1 MNAPILSEP
10 ELLAAIARERAAGK
24 RIAFANGIFD
34 LLHVGHLRYLQG
46 AAAVA
51 DLLVVGVNSDAST
64 RMLKGEERPIIAQAE
79 RAELVAALRG
89 VDFVTIFEDR
99 SPARLIETL
108 RPDFHC
114 KGTDYTA
121 ENVPEGEIVR
131 AYGGTVVI
139 VGDPKD
145 HSTTDLIRRSKT

>member
-10 ELLAAIARERAAGK
+10 DLLAAIARERETGK
-24 RIAFANGIFD
+24 TVAFANGIFD

-46 AAAVA
+46 AAATA
-51 DLLVVGVNSDAST
+51 DVLVVGVNSDAST
-64 RMLKGEERPIIAQAE
+64 RALKGEGRPVIPEAE
-79 RAELVAALRG
+79 RAELVATIRG
-89 VDFVTIFEDR
+89 VAYVTIFEDR
-99 SPARLIETL
+99 SPASLIAAL
-108 RPDFHC
+108 RPDVHC

-131 AYGGTVVI
+131 GYGGKVAI

-145 HSTTDLIRRSKT
+145 HSTTELIRRSKK

>member
-1 MNAPILSEP
+1 MNAPILAQSA
-10 ELLAAIARERAAGK
+10 LLAAVADEREAGR

-46 AAAVA
+46 AAATA
-51 DLLVVGVNSDAST
+51 DVLVVGVNSDAST
-64 RMLKGEERPIIAQAE
+64 RALKGEGRPVLPEGE
-79 RAELVAALRG
+79 RAELIAAIRG
-89 VDFVTIFEDR
+89 VDYVTIFEDR
-99 SPARLIETL
+99 SPASLIAAL
-108 RPDFHC
+108 RPDVHC

-131 AYGGTVVI
+131 GYGGKVVI

-145 HSTTDLIRRSKT
+145 HSTTDLIRRSKA

>member
-10 ELLAAIARERAAGK
+10 DLLEAIARERAAGK
-24 RIAFANGIFD
+24 GIAFANGIFD
-34 LLHVGHLRYLQG
+34 LLHVGPLRYLQG

-51 DLLVVGVNSDAST
+51 EILVVGVNSDAST
-64 RMLKGEERPIIAQAE
+64 RLLKGEGRPVVPEGE

-89 VDFVTIFEDR
+89 VDYVTIFEER
-99 SPARLIETL
+99 SPGRLIAAL
-108 RPDFHC
+108 RPDVHC
-114 KGTDYTA
+114 KGTDYSA

-131 AYGGTVVI
+131 GYGGRVVI

-145 HSTTDLIRRSKT
+145 HSTTEVLRRLK